1 MAITEKPAKVPK
13 RNIGSLDLNGWSGG
27 LFLNGARLAEGNQFV
42 SSKDI
47 RLTQEGR
54 ISERYSLEKFLPDT
68 EGTVYEVF
76 PALWEGQLYFFVADN
91 GKLKYC
97 QIGDSGWTNCGGGS
111 NDITTG
117 QGGKP
122 TFIRVLN
129 SILLLNGGNGDKIC
143 YIDLETAGF
152 PVVKYTAVDDPT
164 SAVTAAATGIT
175 ASGDYKIY
183 YGYTYSSATG
193 ETLLSPILEQAISKP
208 RSNWDE
214 DGSEY
219 LTISR
224 PDFGAEPAGATYWNL
239 YIALAANGGSI
250 QDSDM
255 LMLAGGLDLNQESII
270 DNGTLAIDV
279 GRGNPPTVNSTDGPR
294 ADNAIE
300 TNGRPVLY
308 NVYDENGNPTGE
320 VFIGGDGEFALDF
333 SSANGGFRSEPSKGT
348 NYYPSSIIG
357 FRNGQGI
364 PSLTILFSNTQ
375 GLAKQAT
382 LEQQTINYGNQSFVV
397 WGVTE
402 QNYGAAGVA
411 SPYGVVNYKGQLM
424 IPSTDGLLSADT
436 QPQLQN
442 IIQILNVDQDID
454 PLFKRINTSALP
466 EIVGI
471 GWANQF
477 QFIVPTDGFTTP
489 NKILVRDLEN
499 NGAYYTLDIPAQWIG
514 VVSPPNSPAFVYI
527 CQGNKI
533 LKFSDTFGTVD
544 YKGDGPET
552 FSTSITGAMVGLNDA
567 HNAYQAMVQ
576 AVFDVL
582 DIVGTITVGVTYI
595 NQNGKVKTKEKT
607 FVGPEYVK
615 SSAGGW
621 SDPGWVYNGPP
632 TPAWNDSTD
641 IDEASSSLNRVDKR
655 IKIPINDLVAAAQW
669 YMRSADGY
677 ASFTLRTV
685 SYEGE
690 NLGVKPDLR

>member
-1 MAITEKPAKVPK
+1 MAVEGKVEKVPK

-27 LFLNGARLAEGNQFV
+27 LFLHGARLAEGNQFV
-42 SSKDI
+42 SSKDVQ
-47 RLTQEGR
+47 LTQQGR
-54 ISERYSLEKFLPDT
+54 LKPRFSLEKFLPDT
-68 EGTVYEVF
+68 VENVYEIF
-76 PALWEGQLYFFVADN
+76 PATWEGELYFITADEN
-91 GKLKYC
+91 ELRFC
-97 QIGDSGWTNCGGGS
+97 QIGDSGWTACGGS
-111 NDITTG
+111 NSITTNN
-117 QGGKP
+117 GGKT

-129 SILLLNGGNGDKIC
+129 SVLVLNGSNGDKLC
-143 YIDLETAGF
+143 YIDLEGGPDF
-152 PVVKYTAVDDPT
+152 SVVKYTFVADPT
-164 SAVTAAATGIT
+164 TAPSASPTGIT
-175 ASGDYKIY
+175 NSGSYKIY

-193 ETLLSPILEQAISKP
+193 ETLLSDILEYTINKP
-208 RSNWDE
+208 RSQWDS

-219 LTISR
+219 LTVTR
-224 PDFGAEPAGATYWNL
+224 PGSAPAGATYWNL
-239 YIALAANGGSI
+239 YVALAANGGSI

-255 LMLAGGLDLNQESII
+255 LMLAAGLDLNTTSMV

-279 GRGNPPTVNSTDGPR
+279 GRGNPPIINSTDGPY
-294 ADNAIE
+294 ADHAIE
-300 TNGRPVLY
+300 TNGRPVLFGIT
-308 NVYDENGNPTGE
+308 DGSGNPTGE
-320 VFIGGDGEFALDF
+320 VFIGGDGEYALDF
-333 SSANGGFRSEPSKGT
+333 SAANGGFRSEPSKGT
-348 NYYPSSIIG
+348 NYYPASITG

-375 GLAKQAT
+375 GLSKQAT

-442 IIQILNVDQDID
+442 IIQILNVDRDID
-454 PLFKRINTSALP
+454 PLFKSIQTSALE

-471 GWANQF
+471 GWDNKF

-489 NKILVRDLEN
+489 NKILVRDLDN

-514 VVSPPNSPAFVYI
+514 VVSPPNSAAFVYI

-544 YKGDGPET
+544 YKGEGPVT
-552 FSTSITGAMVGLNDA
+552 FSASATGAMVGLNDA
-567 HNAYQAMVQ
+567 HNQYQAMVQ

-582 DIVGTITVGVTYI
+582 NIIGTITVGVTYV
-595 NQNGKVKTKEKT
+595 NQFGRVKTKEKT

-615 SSAGGW
+615 SSGGGW

-632 TPAWNDSTD
+632 TPALSDAVEINQ
-641 IDEASSSLNRVDKR
+641 ASSSLNREDKR
-655 IKIPINDLVAAAQW
+655 IVVPINDLVAAAQW
-669 YMRSADGY
+669 YIRSANGY
-677 ASFTLRTV
+677 ADWLLRTV